1 VTNRPVREGGACDG
15 PELPRLAV
23 LRRAAELGA
32 DYVDVELDVVAQ
44 LGELPGRTARIVSRH
59 DCEGTPADLEGAFRR
74 IRDAGPDVAKLVV
87 TAPDLADV
95 LPVLALLE
103 SHAAKLPL
111 IALSMG
117 EEGLVSRL
125 LAGKLGAFMTY
136 ASRAEGRESAPGQVP
151 VEEMLGM
158 YRFPN
163 IGAGTSVYGVVA
175 NPVAHSMSPAV
186 HNAAFAASGMDAV
199 YLPFKVT
206 DLNTDVEA
214 AIGAI
219 EDAVSRAGMAPLTTC
234 NVLLVGAGGAAR
246 AIAYG
251 LRRKGVPLTIANRTV
266 ERAQKLAAEVGAHAC
281 GLGAMEEV
289 SADVVINGTSV
300 GMWPQVDESPVPTGM
315 LREGMVVF
323 DSVYNPIRTRLLAE
337 AERAGAVTASGLD
350 WFVNQ
355 AAAQFELWT
364 GEQAPCQVMEEA
376 IRRHLPGP

>member
-1 VTNRPVREGGACDG
+1 MTKLCVALAEEDTDSTLAAMRALPAQVDLVEVRLDMMQTYDLERICAGKDRPIIVTNRPVREGGACED

-44 LGELPGRTARIVSRH
+44 LGELPGTTGRIVSRH
-59 DCEGTPADLEGAFRR
+59 DCEGTPADLEGTFRR

-186 HNAAFAASGMDAV
+186 HNAAFAALGMDAV

-206 DLNTDVEA
+206 DLQ
-214 AIGAI
+214 G
-219 EDAVSRAGMAPLTTC
+219 
-234 NVLLVGAGGAAR
+234 
-246 AIAYG
+246 
-251 LRRKGVPLTIANRTV
+251 
-266 ERAQKLAAEVGAHAC
+266 
-281 GLGAMEEV
+281 
-289 SADVVINGTSV
+289 
-300 GMWPQVDESPVPTGM
+300 
-315 LREGMVVF
+315 
-323 DSVYNPIRTRLLAE
+323 
-337 AERAGAVTASGLD
+337 
-350 WFVNQ
+350 
-355 AAAQFELWT
+355 
-364 GEQAPCQVMEEA
+364 
-376 IRRHLPGP
+376 